1 MGLLD
6 NYVAA
11 VKRHLPLRMREDVGD
26 ELHST
31 LVDSIDALEEATG
44 RPLDQNEVAEL
55 IKRRG
60 HPLLVA
66 SAYRGDRGLVGAQL
80 FPIYLRVL
88 KVGLVIAAIGVLADY
103 VVGDGVVQARDLAR
117 LVHRYY
123 LPALNV
129 FAWVTIAFYLMDAWM
144 ARTQFLQRWNPLS
157 LPGALDV
164 QRWQAPRTFSALV
177 HIGALV
183 LVVKFVI
190 HGAFLQGRLIG
201 APVPVMVELA
211 PDFRQVFPWLVTA
224 LTSGI
229 IVLTVWAVA
238 RGYWDRLTLCLSAVT
253 RIALGSVLFWIAG
266 RGEAFTTQLF
276 TDSVPVDVDAIVVGL
291 RIFLTVVA
299 TVSMHAGVRH
309 LMWLVQPEPKAP

>member
-31 LVDSIDALEEATG
+31 LADSIDAMEEATG

-88 KVGLVIAAIGVLADY
+88 KVGLIIAAIGVLADY
-103 VVGDGVVQARDLAR
+103 VVGDGVAQARDLVR
-117 LVHRYY
+117 LVYRYY

-129 FAWVTIAFYLMDAWM
+129 FAWVTISFYVMDAWM
-144 ARTQFLQRWNPLS
+144 ARTQFLQRWDPLS

-164 QRWQAPRTFSALV
+164 QRWRAPRTFAALV

-201 APVPVMVELA
+201 APVPLIVELS
-211 PDFRQVFPWLVTA
+211 PDWQPVLPWVVTT
-224 LTSGI
+224 LTGGI

-238 RGYWDRLTLCLSAVT
+238 RGHWDRMTLWLSVFT
-253 RIALGSVLFWIAG
+253 RIALGIVLFWLAS
-266 RGEAFTTQLF
+266 RGEAFTTVLF
-276 TDSVPVDVDAIVVGL
+276 TDSVPVNEAAIVVGL

-299 TVSMHAGVRH
+299 TVSMQAGVRH
-309 LMWLVQPEPKAP
+309 LLWLLQPESKAT